1 MMTMP
6 CSYTEYL
13 LSKAVVFTMVSLIQF
28 VLMLLIGVYLMPLFG
43 MESLNLGT
51 SPAALILLAL
61 SAAVA
66 AIGYGIAIGNIANT
80 IHQSA
85 IFGAIS
91 VVIMAAIGG
100 AWIPTAVMTESL
112 RNLSRISPI
121 YWGLSGFMDVFMLN
135 AGVMAVLKECG
146 VMLLFGLVCFAV
158 AVTFNYRRR
167 MDV

>member
-1 MMTMP
+1 
-6 CSYTEYL
+6 
-13 LSKAVVFTMVSLIQF
+13 MVSLIQF

-43 MESLNLGT
+43 MESLNLGRNF
-51 SPAALILLAL
+51 PAALILLAL

-100 AWIPTAVMTESL
+100 AWIPTAVMTES
-112 RNLSRISPI
+112 
-121 YWGLSGFMDVFMLN
+121 
-135 AGVMAVLKECG
+135 C
-146 VMLLFGLVCFAV
+146 
-158 AVTFNYRRR
+158 VT
-167 MDV
+167 